1 MLENSST
8 SNLSRIEIKRLEL
21 LKDLSEIHS
30 STLLNL
36 FTWLKQ
42 QNTRWINF
50 DVIRETLPRLSLT
63 YNQERNYGMRPIE
76 FETNDSL
83 THFLCFVNRAA
94 KLVAYRKL
102 YFVLLDHFFVF
113 YGGEAFVL
121 SFVHTSNYSFRNSF
135 FFRFGSKHKLQIWE
149 TEWSS
154 NNGDQHRCQDFST
167 NYSQYLNK

>member
-8 SNLSRIEIKRLEL
+8 SNLSRIEIKRLKL

-102 YFVLLDHFFVF
+102 YFVLLDHFFWCSMVEKRSF
-113 YGGEAFVL
+113 FHLFTLQILSFGTVSFVL
-121 SFVHTSNYSFRNSF
+121 EVNTNFKYEKQNEVQTVSS
-135 FFRFGSKHKLQIWE
+135 SKDRKK
-149 TEWSS
+149 
-154 NNGDQHRCQDFST
+154 CF
-167 NYSQYLNK
+167 K

>member
-1 MLENSST
+1 MLENPST
-8 SNLSRIEIKRLEL
+8 SNLSRIEIKRLKL

-36 FTWLKQ
+36 FTWWKQ

-83 THFLCFVNRAA
+83 TQFLCFVNRAA
-94 KLVAYRKL
+94 KLVGYRKL
-102 YFVLLDHFFVF
+102 YFVLLDHFFWCSMVEKRSFFHLFTLQILYFGTVF
-113 YGGEAFVL
+113 
-121 SFVHTSNYSFRNSF
+121 SFVFEVNKNCKYEKQNEVQT
-135 FFRFGSKHKLQIWE
+135 
-149 TEWSS
+149 TEI
-154 NNGDQHRCQDFST
+154 NIDAKTFEQ
-167 NYSQYLNK
+167 L